1 MGTVNII
8 SAIRYRDC
16 NHMIEWLKQAFDFR
30 EHAVYRGEDGTV
42 HHAEL
47 VLGSGMIM
55 LGTVG
60 TNPASAGWYVQ
71 PDETGNRVTSS
82 LYLVVNDCAA
92 AWEKALSAGATVL
105 MPLETKDY
113 GGSGFTMR
121 DPEGQVWSVGD
132 YDPWSTPT
140 A

>member
-1 MGTVNII
+1 MSTVNII

-16 NHMIEWLKQAFDFR
+16 NRMIEWLKRAFDFR
-30 EHAVYRGEDGTV
+30 EHAVYRGEDSTV

-71 PDETGNRVTSS
+71 PDETGSRVTSS
-82 LYLVVNDCAA
+82 LYLVVQDCAT
-92 AWEKALSAGATVL
+92 AWETAQAAGATVL

-113 GGSGFTMR
+113 GGSGFTVR

-132 YDPWSTPT
+132 YDPWSTPS

>member
-1 MGTVNII
+1 MSTVNII

-16 NHMIEWLKQAFDFR
+16 NRMIDWLKQAFDFH

-47 VLGSGMIM
+47 VLGNGMIM

-60 TNPASAGWYVQ
+60 TNPASADWYVQ

-82 LYLVVNDCAA
+82 LYLVV
-92 AWEKALSAGATVL
+92 
-105 MPLETKDY
+105 
-113 GGSGFTMR
+113 
-121 DPEGQVWSVGD
+121 
-132 YDPWSTPT
+132 
-140 A
+140 

>member
-1 MGTVNII
+1 MSTMNVI

-16 NHMIEWLKQAFDFR
+16 NRMIEWLKQAFQFA

-47 VLGSGMIM
+47 VLGNGMVM

-60 TNPASAGWYVQ
+60 MNEATAGWYVQ
-71 PDETGNRVTSS
+71 PDEANHRVTAS
-82 LYLVVNDCAA
+82 LYLVVKDCAA
-92 AWEKALSAGATVL
+92 AWETAQAAGATVL
-105 MPLETKDY
+105 MQLATKDY
-113 GGSGFTMR
+113 GGSGFTVR
-121 DPEGQVWSVGD
+121 DPEGQIWSVGD
-132 YDPWSTPT
+132 YDPMATPS